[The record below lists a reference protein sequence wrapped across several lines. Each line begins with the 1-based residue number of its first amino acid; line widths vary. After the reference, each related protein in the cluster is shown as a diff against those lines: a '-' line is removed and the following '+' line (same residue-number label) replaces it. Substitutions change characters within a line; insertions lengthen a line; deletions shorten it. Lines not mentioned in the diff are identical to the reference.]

1 MKRKKTIIIL
11 SILVLVFALLV
22 CGWFFA
28 YHHTKNTDNLPAL
41 NVLQE
46 SDLENLVGYQRAQ
59 LISVWGEPDD
69 TIDVH
74 QDVWDCPGTEDIFV
88 TYGPDGK
95 VKEAVFLV
103 E

>member
-1 MKRKKTIIIL
+1 MKRKKIGIIL
-11 SILVLVFALLV
+11 SILVFALLV
-22 CGWFFA
+22 CGWFYA

-46 SDLENLVGYQRAQ
+46 SDLEGLVGYQRAQ

-69 TIDVH
+69 TIDVN
-74 QDVWDCPGTEDIFV
+74 QDVWDCPGAEDVCV
-88 TYGPDGK
+88 TYGPDGR
-95 VKEAVFLV
+95 VKEAVFSA